1 MTFQFISFV
10 KRILFKKRISHIHW
24 KSTESEVRITSQIK
38 ECTENAVNDKDLKK
52 ITESYKRMNHANRC
66 FLVSASSMLLAS
78 QGKEEQEADKE
89 KEVI

>member
-1 MTFQFISFV
+1 MN
-10 KRILFKKRISHIHW
+10 W

-38 ECTENAVNDKDLKK
+38 ECTENTVNDKDLKR

-78 QGKEEQEADKE
+78 QGKEEQEEDKE
-89 KEVI
+89 KEVM